1 MKPCEAPISKNDKA
15 ESKEEKD
22 EPEEIEDIEVIAIS
36 SNADDDGIKMETIE
50 VHEEDDDTMTID
62 KSAEAAMQILN
73 GLNPMAINPLL
84 PPHMT
89 GNIGVLNTQKS
100 NRIKESDFTF
110 SFICK
115 QLTLAFKLISLSD

>member
-1 MKPCEAPISKNDKA
+1 MKPCEAPISKNDKIENST

-22 EPEEIEDIEVIAIS
+22 EAEDIEDIEVIAIS

-73 GLNPMAINPLL
+73 GLNPLAINPLL

-89 GNIGVLNTQKS
+89 GNVGVTNTPKS
-100 NRIKESDFTF
+100 RIWFQPTSLTF
-110 SFICK
+110 SFISRDF
-115 QLTLAFKLISLSD
+115 QNFPN

>member
-89 GNIGVLNTQKS
+89 GNIGVLKSQKVES
-100 NRIKESDFTF
+100 GQRIRFYF
-110 SFICK
+110 FIY
-115 QLTLAFKLISLSD
+115 L